1 LEENKRK
8 TTFSIDWGGGC
19 GIRENKKLWSTYIKA
34 VLTSLVMNALS
45 GSSTM
50 GDSVPS

>member
-1 LEENKRK
+1 LEGKKRK
-8 TTFSIDWGGGC
+8 TTFSIDGGGFMK
-19 GIRENKKLWSTYIKA
+19 IKKLYSTYIKA